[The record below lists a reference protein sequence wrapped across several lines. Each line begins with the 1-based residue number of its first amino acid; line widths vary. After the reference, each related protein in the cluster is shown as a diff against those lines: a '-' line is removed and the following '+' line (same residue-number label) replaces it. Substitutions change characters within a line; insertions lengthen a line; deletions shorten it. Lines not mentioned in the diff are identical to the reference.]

1 MKKRMKELGE
11 KERIATLDALYTAAG
26 SLRGRDAM
34 KDFLRDLLTESERVM
49 LGRRI
54 MIARLLLSGAT
65 RREIATRL
73 QVGLD
78 TIQRIERWLSD
89 QMPGYENAIA
99 GLERAHGKREQK
111 FEADKRFAALKRKY
125 PLHFLLFKDP
135 FTNRRIPR

>member
-1 MKKRMKELGE
+1 MKELGE